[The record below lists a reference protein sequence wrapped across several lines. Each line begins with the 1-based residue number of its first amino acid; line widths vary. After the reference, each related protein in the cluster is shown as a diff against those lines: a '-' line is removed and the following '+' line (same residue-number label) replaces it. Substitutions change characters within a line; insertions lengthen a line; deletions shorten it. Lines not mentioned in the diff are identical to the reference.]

1 MGLFRP
7 VFFFV
12 LAFFAAVALFIGAV
26 TLLTS
31 LQNGAISVSYTM
43 HGRAIEETISRA
55 ADTAGFWRY
64 VGLWAG
70 LPLVLGAGGLWY
82 SVRKL
87 RGAT

>member
-7 VFFFV
+7 LFFFV
-12 LAFFAAVALFIGAV
+12 LAFLSAVALFIGTI

-31 LQNGAISVSYTM
+31 LQNGAISVSYTIN
-43 HGRAIEETISRA
+43 GRAIDETVSMA
-55 ADTAGFWRY
+55 ADSARFWRY

-70 LPLVLGAGGLWY
+70 LPLVLGGGGLWY

-87 RGAT
+87 RA

>member
-43 HGRAIEETISRA
+43 HGRAVEETWSCPYDARTRTSDVA
-55 ADTAGFWRY
+55 
-64 VGLWAG
+64 
-70 LPLVLGAGGLWY
+70 
-82 SVRKL
+82 
-87 RGAT
+87 